1 MTRHYDP
8 DVDTVVRGI
17 MNGERHMLSRAITLI
32 ESQRPEHERKAHEIL
47 DRCLAKKTEAIRIGI
62 TGSPGAG
69 KSTFIEAL
77 GEEIINQGLRLAVLA
92 IDPSS
97 KQSKGS
103 ILGDKARMEKLAGRK
118 EAFIRPT
125 ASSCYLG
132 GTSPKTHETIILCE
146 AAGYDVIMVE
156 TVGVGQSEVLVD
168 SMVDFILLL
177 MLPGSGDE
185 LQGIKRGIMEIADA
199 VAITKT
205 DGDQAGIAAISRAEF
220 EAALRMLPAKHSFWQ
235 PQVFLTSALT
245 GAGIKEVWQNISMFF
260 AQMRERN
267 TLEERRHQQ
276 LKNLLYTLLEERLK
290 REFFSNSE
298 VTGSKEKIE
307 KQVLSGQISPFSGA
321 NVLMEAFMNYPRLP
335 TGEQAI
341 CSGGNPS

>member
-1 MTRHYDP
+1 MTRPRYDP
-8 DVDTVVRGI
+8 DVDSIVKGI
-17 MNGERHMLSRAITLI
+17 MSGERHMLSRAITLI
-32 ESQRPEHERKAHEIL
+32 ESQKPEHERKAHEIL

-97 KQSKGS
+97 QRSKGS
-103 ILGDKARMEKLAGRK
+103 ILGDKARMEKLTGRA

-125 ASSCYLG
+125 ASSGYLG
-132 GTSPKTHETIILCE
+132 GTSPKTHETILLCE
-146 AAGYDVIMVE
+146 AAGYNVIMVE

-168 SMVDFILLL
+168 TMVDFILLL

-205 DGDQAGIAAISRAEF
+205 DGEQAGIAAVSRAEF
-220 EAALRMLPAKHSFWQ
+220 EAALRMLPRKHPFWQ
-235 PQVFLTSALT
+235 PQVFLTSAIT
-245 GAGIKEVWQNISMFF
+245 GTGVKLVWQNISEFF
-260 AQMRERN
+260 AQMSKQN
-267 TLEERRHQQ
+267 LLEERRHQQ
-276 LKNLLYTLLEERLK
+276 LKSLLYTHLEEMLK
-290 REFFSNSE
+290 REFFSNPE
-298 VTGSKEKIE
+298 VIRSKEAIE
-307 KQVLSGQISPFSGA
+307 QQVLSRELSPFSGA
-321 NVLMEAFMNYPRLP
+321 NTLMDAFTRRR
-335 TGEQAI
+335 
-341 CSGGNPS
+341 

>member
-1 MTRHYDP
+1 MKSHNLKPRYDP
-8 DVDTVVRGI
+8 DVDTIVSGI
-17 MNGERHMLSRAITLI
+17 MKGERHILSRAITLI
-32 ESQRPEHERKAHEIL
+32 ESQRAEDEQKAHEIL
-47 DRCLAKKTEAIRIGI
+47 DRCLAKKNGAIRIGI

-103 ILGDKARMEKLAGRK
+103 ILGDKARMERLAGRK

-125 ASSCYLG
+125 ASSGCLG
-132 GTSPKTHETIILCE
+132 GTSPKTHEAILLCE

-156 TVGVGQSEVLVD
+156 TVGVGQSEVAVD
-168 SMVDFILLL
+168 TMVDFILLL

-220 EAALRMLPAKHSFWQ
+220 EAAIRMLPPKHPFWQ
-235 PQVFLTSALT
+235 PQVFLTSSIT
-245 GAGIKEVWQNISMFF
+245 GTGIREVWQNISAYF
-260 AQMRERN
+260 ALMRKHN
-267 TLEERRHQQ
+267 TLEELRRQQ
-276 LKNLLYTLLEERLK
+276 LKSLLYTLLEERLK
-290 REFFSNSE
+290 RAFFSNAE
-298 VTGSKEKIE
+298 VIGSKESVEQK
-307 KQVLSGQISPFSGA
+307 VLSGQLSPFSGA
-321 NVLMEAFMNYPRLP
+321 NALMEAFIPRR
-335 TGEQAI
+335 
-341 CSGGNPS
+341 

>member
-1 MTRHYDP
+1 MSSSSKQNNLRFHYDP
-8 DVDTVVRGI
+8 DVNTVVRGI
-17 MNGERHMLSRAITLI
+17 MNGDRTMLSRAITLI
-32 ESQRPEHERKAHEIL
+32 ESQKPEHERKAHEIL
-47 DRCLAKKTEAIRIGI
+47 DRCLAKKTNAIRIGI

-77 GEEIINQGLRLAVLA
+77 GEEIINQGLHLAVLA

-125 ASSCYLG
+125 ASSGYLG
-132 GTSPKTHETIILCE
+132 GTSPKTHETIVLCE

-168 SMVDFILLL
+168 TMVDFILLL

-205 DGDQAGIAAISRAEF
+205 DGDQAGIAAVSRAEF
-220 EAALRMLPAKHSFWQ
+220 EAALRMLPAKHPFWQ
-235 PQVFLTSALT
+235 PKVMLTSALT
-245 GAGIKEVWQNISMFF
+245 NIGITEVWQNISEFF
-260 AQMRERN
+260 AQMRARN
-267 TLEERRHQQ
+267 LLEERRHQQ
-276 LKNLLYTLLEERLK
+276 LKSLLYTVLEEMLK
-290 REFFSNSE
+290 REFFSHPE
-298 VTGSKEKIE
+298 VIRSKENIE
-307 KQVLSGQISPFSGA
+307 RQVLQAEISPFSGA
-321 NVLMEAFMNYPRLP
+321 NALLEAFTHR
-335 TGEQAI
+335 Q
-341 CSGGNPS
+341 